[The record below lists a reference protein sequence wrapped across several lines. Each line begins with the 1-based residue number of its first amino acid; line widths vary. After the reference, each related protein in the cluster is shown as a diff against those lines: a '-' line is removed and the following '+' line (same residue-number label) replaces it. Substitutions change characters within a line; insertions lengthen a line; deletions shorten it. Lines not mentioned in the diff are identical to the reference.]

1 MGSSRSRRSATN
13 EAMLAISAAEV
24 CAACDKILDRQSSEE
39 PVPALLSFVPAISAS
54 AA

>member
-13 EAMLAISAAEV
+13 ESMLAISVDDV
-24 CAACDKILDRQSSEE
+24 CGACDQILDRQWTDE
-39 PVPALLSFVPAISAS
+39 PVQPLFPFRTMVNAS